1 MPMPQ
6 AFRVREGVFLFLIL
20 GIAVP
25 AWAGEPMDQIKQTTD
40 TILSIVSD
48 PALKVPS
55 KAEERRRRIRNA
67 VDQRFD
73 WEEMARRSLARHWAQ
88 RTDEE
93 KKEFIR
99 LFGDLLE
106 RTYMDKI
113 EGYSGEKV
121 QYEGDTL
128 EGDYAV
134 VRVKI
139 VTRKNVDIPVEYRL
153 QKKEN
158 NWLVYDVSIEGV
170 SLVNNYR
177 TQFNSIIVGSSYA
190 DLVKRLKAKVAEK

>member
-1 MPMPQ
+1 MRSID
-6 AFRVREGVFLFLIL
+6 FIRGIVSLFLVF
-20 GIAVP
+20 GITVP
-25 AWAGEPMDQIKQTTD
+25 GLAGEPMDQIKQTTD

-48 PALKVPS
+48 PTLKASS
-55 KAEERRRRIRNA
+55 KTEERSKRIRNA

-99 LFGDLLE
+99 LFGELLE

-113 EGYSGEKV
+113 ESYSGEKV
-121 QYEGDTL
+121 QYEGETV

-139 VTRKNVDIPVEYRL
+139 VTKKNVDILVEYRL
-153 QKKEN
+153 QKKGN
-158 NWLVYDVSIEGV
+158 TWLVYDVSIEGV

-177 TQFNSIIVGSSYA
+177 TQFNSIITGSSYKE
-190 DLVKRLKAKVAEK
+190 LVKRLKAKVALE

>member
-1 MPMPQ
+1 MRPPIRLRE
-6 AFRVREGVFLFLIL
+6 AFLLFLVL
-20 GIAVP
+20 GIAVS
-25 AWAGEPMDQIKQTTD
+25 AWAGEPTDQIKQTTD
-40 TILSIVSD
+40 TILSILSD
-48 PALKVPS
+48 PALKAPS

-121 QYEGDTL
+121 QYEGETI

-134 VRVKI
+134 VKVKI
-139 VTRKNVDIPVEYRL
+139 ITKKNVDIPVEYRL
-153 QKKEN
+153 QKKGTH
-158 NWLVYDVSIEGV
+158 WLVYDVSIEGV

-177 TQFNSIIVGSSYA
+177 TQFNSIITGSSYA

>member
-1 MPMPQ
+1 MRPIL
-6 AFRVREGVFLFLIL
+6 RLREAVFLFLIL
-20 GIAVP
+20 GIAVS
-25 AWAGEPMDQIKQTTD
+25 AWAGEPMDQVKQTTD

-48 PALKVPS
+48 PTLRAAS
-55 KAEERRRRIRNA
+55 KAEERRKRIRNA

-88 RTDEE
+88 RTGEE
-93 KKEFIR
+93 KKEFVD
-99 LFGDLLE
+99 LFADLLE

-121 QYEGDTL
+121 QYDGDTI

-139 VTRKNVDIPVEYRL
+139 VTKKNVDIPVEYRL
-153 QKKEN
+153 QKKGN
-158 NWLVYDVSIEGV
+158 NWIVYDVSIEGV

-190 DLVKRLKAKVAEK
+190 DLVRRLKAKVAEK